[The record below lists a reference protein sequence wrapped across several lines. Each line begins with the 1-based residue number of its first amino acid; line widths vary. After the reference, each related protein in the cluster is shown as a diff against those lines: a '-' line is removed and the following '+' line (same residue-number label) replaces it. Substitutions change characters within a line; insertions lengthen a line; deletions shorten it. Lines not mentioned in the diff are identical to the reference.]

1 MLRAVSR
8 GPRRIEKVH
17 GHPRPSA
24 PARQPPPP
32 PPPPVASSST
42 LRVHPAYSAVETDPP
57 TATTVTGSP
66 LRNLATRRII
76 LSPSPSRATAR
87 CVSRGGTSG
96 AQHGCILRL
105 RQPPFVVR
113 ALITGDREQHSAS
126 RSERRSDFLV
136 ARASSAR
143 GSSAR
148 CHRRLSPAASGA
160 TIAAMGWPIDCCH
173 MASA

>member
-1 MLRAVSR
+1 MRQSTKPSAALPVRPNDSSWCFAPFRAGHAALRKSTAIR
-8 GPRRIEKVH
+8 A
-17 GHPRPSA
+17 HPRPKW
-24 PARQPPPP
+24 QPPPP

-136 ARASSAR
+136 ARASSAEDLPH
-143 GSSAR
+143 GDTA
-148 CHRRLSPAASGA
+148 G
-160 TIAAMGWPIDCCH
+160 
-173 MASA
+173 